1 MSREDKERFLS
12 RWSRRKLDVAKEAA
26 SPKPP
31 PPAPAAP
38 AAAPA
43 VSSGRRRPSSPVDT
57 LKGWRRSTGIP
68 ASDVDEKLR
77 QAALKKTLSRPAFQ
91 RDGRTGHLYRR
102 YSKPD
107 PIPDAMLRTL
117 SHAKGLLFDE
127 EKEERVPA
135 ATRAADPALPETPRR
150 RTLPPRRRRPSRSR
164 KGKSLNGPRG
174 PHAQALQLQ
183 QDHGA
188 RRKALAARSSS
199 SSRSRSTR
207 SCAASRSRVSRG
219 R

>member
-43 VSSGRRRPSSPVDT
+43 VSSGSAKAELPAVDT
-57 LKGWRRSTGIP
+57 LKGL
-68 ASDVDEKLR
+68 ASEYREFLRPDVDEKLR
-77 QAALKKTLSRPAFQ
+77 QAALKKLFHDPHFNVM
-91 RDGRTGHLYRR
+91 DGLDTYIDD

-127 EKEERVPA
+127 KEEALPPGGEP
-135 ATRAADPALPETPRR
+135 ADPALPETPRA
-150 RTLPPRRRRPSRSR
+150 T
-164 KGKSLNGPRG
+164 
-174 PHAQALQLQ
+174 
-183 QDHGA
+183 D
-188 RRKALAARSSS
+188 LAAE
-199 SSRSRSTR
+199 TTP
-207 SCAASRSRVSRG
+207 AEPVEKKEKA
-219 R
+219 